1 MYGWLQYVLA
11 RAARP
16 APGVLRSE
24 LNFASVSTP
33 ATPARGPAA
42 AAQGFPPAAPLPQV
56 RPRLGDLSALSG
68 GRWVQA
74 LYVVTDILFVC
85 LNGALL
91 FSLRF
96 LPGMPVSLG
105 GPVDAATWR
114 ALADEYAAFL
124 LLYAGL
130 VVLCC
135 QSQSLYRT
143 LRTRTALDES
153 LAVLKAVALATLLLT
168 AFIYLS
174 GVKSVSRLVVV
185 LTGLAT
191 VAALAA
197 WRLWKRR
204 IVERRVA
211 RGIGARNVLIV
222 GAGRVGQALA
232 GYLERSKHLGYVFK
246 GFLDENHS
254 GDPRLRGRV
263 EDLAR
268 VAQAEFADEIFITIP
283 SQRELVKRIALES
296 RQRRLGV
303 KVVPELYD
311 GLGWNAPLSY
321 IGDYPVMEL
330 HSEPIPALGLIVK
343 RATDIAFSAV
353 ALVVLAPV
361 FAVLAALVKL
371 DSPGP
376 VLYRAPRVG
385 RKGLL
390 FLCYKFRSMAAD
402 AEAAKAVL
410 RQQNERNGPFF
421 KMATDPRVTRLGRF
435 LRRYSLDELPQ
446 FWNVLR
452 GEMSLVGP
460 RPHPVDDFERY
471 SLDDLR
477 RLDVK
482 PGLTGLWQVTA
493 REDPSFET
501 NLALDLEY
509 IETWDLW
516 LDVKILL
523 RTLPAALRG
532 TGR

>member
-1 MYGWLQYVLA
+1 MYGWLQFVLS
-11 RAARP
+11 RAAQP
-16 APGVLRSE
+16 TPGVLRPE
-24 LNFASVSTP
+24 TKFATLSTP
-33 ATPARGPAA
+33 ATPARRPGDAA
-42 AAQGFPPAAPLPQV
+42 RAFPPAAPLPKV
-56 RPRLGDLSALSG
+56 RPRLNDLSALSS

-74 LYVVTDILFVC
+74 LYVLIDIAFVC

-96 LPGMPVSLG
+96 LPEMPVSLG
-105 GPVDAATWR
+105 GPAGAATWR

-135 QSQSLYRT
+135 QGQSLYRT

-153 LAVLKAVALATLLLT
+153 LAVLKAVALATVLLT

-232 GYLERSKHLGYVFK
+232 GYLERNKHLGYVFK

-268 VAQAEFADEIFITIP
+268 VAQAEFADEVFITIP
-283 SQRELVKRIALES
+283 SERDLVKRVALES
-296 RQRRLGV
+296 RQRRLNV

-321 IGDYPVMEL
+321 VGDYPVMEL
-330 HSEPIPALGLIVK
+330 HREPIPALGLIVK
-343 RATDIAFSAV
+343 RATDVVFSGIA
-353 ALVVLAPV
+353 LLVLAPV
-361 FAVLAALVKL
+361 FGVIAALIKL

-385 RKGLL
+385 RKGRV
-390 FLCYKFRSMAAD
+390 FICYKFRTMVNGAD
-402 AEAAKAVL
+402 GMKAEL
-410 RQQNERNGPFF
+410 RKKNERNGPFF
-421 KMATDPRVTRLGRF
+421 KMADDPRVTRLGRF

-493 REDPSFET
+493 REDPSFDT

-523 RTLPAALRG
+523 RTLPAALQG
-532 TGR
+532 TGS